1 MKKCYLLIFI
11 IFLIPFI
18 SSCSQSSSASAK
30 PRVLVSIPPYLY
42 FVEKIAGDAVEV
54 STLAPEGANPHI
66 FEPTP
71 KQVQEAYQAKVWIR
85 IGESFEQKIAKTLS
99 SQHKDLTI
107 VDLSKEISLL
117 ASHEHCECGHPHE
130 ETDAESGDL
139 HFWMSPILAKKQA
152 QTIAKALTETFPEHR
167 ELFSRRLATFE
178 TELEALNL
186 KIKEKLSPFAHQAV
200 LVSHPA
206 FSYFCHDYDL
216 EQISIEIEGKE
227 PRPQDISSVIQKTE
241 STPVRLVLIQ
251 EQYNNKGAIAIA
263 HKLHVPTFSVDP
275 YTSQYEKMLL
285 EITEQIAEARQ
296 PPPPKGGGLLVNQ

>member
-1 MKKCYLLIFI
+1 MKKPSLFIFI
-11 IFLIPFI
+11 IFLIPFVI
-18 SSCSQSSSASAK
+18 SCSKNPSDSSK

-42 FVEKIAGDAVEV
+42 FVEKIAGDTVEV
-54 STLAPEGANPHI
+54 STLAPEGTNPHI

-71 KQVQEAYQAKVWIR
+71 KQVQEAYQAKIWIR

-99 SQHKDLTI
+99 NQHKNLTI
-107 VDLSKEISLL
+107 VDLSKEVPLL
-117 ASHEHCECGHPHE
+117 SAHEHCECAHHHHHE
-130 ETDAESGDL
+130 AANAESGDL

-152 QTIAKALTETFPEHR
+152 QTIAKALIETFPEHK
-167 ELFSRRLATFE
+167 ELFSTRLETFE
-178 TELEALNL
+178 KELESLNL
-186 KIKEKLSPFAHQAV
+186 KIKEKLLPFAHQAV

-206 FSYFCHDYDL
+206 FSYFCHDYNL

-227 PRPQDISSVIQKTE
+227 PRPQDISNVIQKTE
-241 STPVRLVLIQ
+241 NTPVRLVLIQ

-285 EITEQIAEARQ
+285 DITDQIAEAHE
-296 PPPPKGGGLLVNQ
+296 